1 MQRLIFTEDVSP
13 EKLKYLVSIGSYPV
27 VYASWIDVKLNHIRK
42 SPLVLCDDIN
52 FKYSTIQILEILPY
66 TETPKIREY
75 IFKHLMGY
83 LFYYEIT

>member
-13 EKLKYLVSIGSYPV
+13 EKLNYLVSLGSYPV
-27 VYASWIDVKLNHIRK
+27 VYVSWIYVKLGRIRK
-42 SPLVLCDDIN
+42 SPLVLCNDIN
-52 FKYSTIQILEILPY
+52 FKYLTIQILEILPY
-66 TETPKIREY
+66 TETPEIRTY

>member
-27 VYASWIDVKLNHIRK
+27 VYVSWIDIKLGRIRK

-52 FKYSTIQILEILPY
+52 FKYLTIQILEILPY
-66 TETPKIREY
+66 IETPEIRSY

>member
-27 VYASWIDVKLNHIRK
+27 VYASWIDVKLNRIRK
-42 SPLVLCDDIN
+42 FPLVLCDDIN

-66 TETPKIREY
+66 TETPKIRAY